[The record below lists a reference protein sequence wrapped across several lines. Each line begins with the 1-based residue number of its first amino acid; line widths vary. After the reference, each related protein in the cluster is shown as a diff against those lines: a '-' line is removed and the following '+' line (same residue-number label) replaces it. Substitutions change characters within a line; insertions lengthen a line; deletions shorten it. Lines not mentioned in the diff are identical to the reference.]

1 MLEPSSSEDEGGEST
16 TTPYPVDGY
25 DDTSSAI
32 SALSSQRDSGRQS
45 QATNLSSAAGSHHVS
60 GYHSSNNVGNA
71 TLHPGGGHS
80 QQRSVTPCQP
90 EPSPAQN
97 NHHGQ
102 QYNNNSQSLAPASQQ
117 QQYLSDKF
125 RQLSH
130 LRATSPAPPEMP
142 KHNSAKLVNESAI
155 TSAAVNQANDLSSAP
170 PGAGDP
176 CLGLTE
182 DDAERAE
189 REEQER
195 KTKLQLYVFVL
206 RCIAYPFNAKQPLD
220 LNKRSIKI
228 TSTQL
233 NQILTR
239 FQCFLR
245 GELPSISSDEAFHAA
260 IQNYFDAFLHSNR
273 LLMIVTSGACSAH
286 DFREVFRKNIEKRV
300 KTLPETIGMT
310 KDTMVTQWLTK
321 FDTIFRGFDEMEQ
334 RKIVGATKI
343 QQHYLQQQ
351 QNLQAETILS
361 KEQLYDMFQSVLKIK
376 RFEHQLLYNAIQ
388 VSLLLSH
395 FLSLTAIFTLL
406 VVSRCSR

>member
-16 TTPYPVDGY
+16 TTPFPADAY

-32 SALSSQRDSGRQS
+32 SAISSQRDSGRQS
-45 QATNLSSAAGSHHVS
+45 QATNLSSAASHHV
-60 GYHSSNNVGNA
+60 YHSNNLLPVG
-71 TLHPGGGHS
+71 HG
-80 QQRSVTPCQP
+80 QQRSITPCQDA
-90 EPSPAQN
+90 SLTLLQANNHQQNLQATQHLPAQHQPPN
-97 NHHGQ
+97 QTQ
-102 QYNNNSQSLAPASQQ
+102 QPQQQQ
-117 QQYLSDKF
+117 QQYLNDKF
-125 RQLSH
+125 RQLAH
-130 LRATSPAPPEMP
+130 IRATSPAPPELP
-142 KHNSAKLVNESAI
+142 KHHRTLAAA
-155 TSAAVNQANDLSSAP
+155 AAVVTVCSATSPELLNQDAP
-170 PGAGDP
+170 AGEEIGP
-176 CLGLTE
+176 TE
-182 DDAERAE
+182 GQDDAEKAE

-195 KTKLQLYVFVL
+195 KSKLQLYVFVL

-233 NQILTR
+233 EQILAR
-239 FQCFLR
+239 FSSFLR

-260 IQNYFDAFLHSNR
+260 IQNYFDAFLNSNR

-300 KTLPETIGMT
+300 KTLPETLGT
-310 KDTMVTQWLTK
+310 SKETLVTQWLTK
-321 FDTIFRGFDEMEQ
+321 FDTIFRGFEEMEQ

-376 RFEHQLLYNAIQ
+376 RFEHQLLYNALQ
-388 VSLLLSH
+388 VSFSLASH
-395 FLSLTAIFTLL
+395 FYFLL
-406 VVSRCSR
+406 